1 MMGLA
6 AKSSNGDRLFDNLHS
21 TPHFHYL
28 FFHLAYAFTQLAKAR
43 LTPKQLHLL
52 FETHQTLRYNP
63 DLSPTALADRL
74 SKKLR
79 IPLST
84 TKFNL
89 AILKGAGLL
98 ETKPT
103 GKQQTT
109 AHLSYGGQLLIQ
121 LLPETKIG

>member
-1 MMGLA
+1 MA
-6 AKSSNGDRLFDNLHS
+6 AKSSNEDRLFDNLRS
-21 TPHFHYL
+21 IPHFHYL
-28 FFHLAYAFTQLAKAR
+28 FFHLAYAFTQLAQKR

-52 FETHQTLRYNP
+52 FETHQTLRFNP

-79 IPLST
+79 MPLST

-89 AILKGAGLL
+89 TILKGTGLL
-98 ETKPT
+98 ETKST
-103 GKQQTT
+103 SNRRTT

-121 LLPETKIG
+121 LLPEPKIG